1 MAEWLGRGLQ
11 NLVQRF
17 DSARRLHIPTL
28 AWVAKLVD
36 ARDLKSLEAIP
47 HAGSSPAPGT
57 SQLKYFPK
65 FIFQYILPNGEH
77 DLK

>member
-57 SQLKYFPK
+57 IGKYFHK
-65 FIFQYILPNGEH
+65 FTFEVILTKGEH